1 MATAV
6 AVLVELDEPVLVE
19 LDDGV
24 PVSLPAPVELD
35 EGATDEKVDELAVC
49 GTELDDGVTVADAS
63 LTTAAETQS
72 ISPVLASI
80 TSGSLYARQTAA
92 FM

>member
-1 MATAV
+1 MTTTGRLPGKLAEAALPTKTKVLPEGEVVAAAV

-35 EGATDEKVDELAVC
+35 EGATDE
-49 GTELDDGVTVADAS
+49 
-63 LTTAAETQS
+63 
-72 ISPVLASI
+72 
-80 TSGSLYARQTAA
+80 
-92 FM
+92 